1 MPDDIKK
8 IKDLVEI
15 VVSKVR
21 GMETQQSM
29 MADQVRV
36 VRDQQSVMNDK
47 LDNISERIEGT
58 ETRLSSVDDKL
69 DNHTAA
75 LIKIEETLEGYAD
88 MYKVNKEKNAELEE
102 RVETIEEK
110 LVLSSKN

>member
-1 MPDDIKK
+1 MADDLKK

-15 VVSKVR
+15 VVNKIR
-21 GMETQQSM
+21 GMETQQSI

-47 LDNISERIEGT
+47 LDS
-58 ETRLSSVDDKL
+58 
-69 DNHTAA
+69 HTAS
-75 LIKIEETLEGYAD
+75 LVKIEDTLEGYAD
-88 MYKVNKEKNAELEE
+88 MYNVNKEKSEELEE

-110 LVLSSKN
+110 LANSDKN